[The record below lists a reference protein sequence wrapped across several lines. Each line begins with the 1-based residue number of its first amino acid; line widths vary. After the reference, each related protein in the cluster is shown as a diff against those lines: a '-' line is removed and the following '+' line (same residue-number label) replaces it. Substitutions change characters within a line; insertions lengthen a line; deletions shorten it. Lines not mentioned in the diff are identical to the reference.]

1 MKVIRI
7 IATILVSVSMAFILA
22 YSEQKTASLKGNED
36 IVAVLQ
42 KLPEAL
48 DNPEVNR
55 EIYADNAILK
65 QEDGWTGHMFELRGL
80 EEIENWRKDRGKVWR
95 RTGLSISSIEK
106 EADTAHINYQIDIE
120 AVKTEA
126 EFAVLSC
133 SAEMLKIGPTWKI
146 KEEIVK
152 REYTRVE
159 FMAKSS

>member
-22 YSEQKTASLKGNED
+22 CSEQKTASLEGNED
-36 IVAVLQ
+36 IAAVLQ
-42 KLPEAL
+42 KLPEIL

-65 QEDGWTGHMFELRGL
+65 QEDAWTGRMIELKGL
-80 EEIENWRKDRGKVWR
+80 KEIENWRKDRGKIWR

-106 EADTAHINYQIDIE
+106 QADTARVKYEIDVE

-126 EFAVLSC
+126 EFGLLSC
-133 SAEMLKIGPTWKI
+133 TAEMQKIGPTWKI
-146 KEEIVK
+146 TKEIVK
-152 REYTRVE
+152 NK
-159 FMAKSS
+159 FK